1 MLELLEFTNSFSYA
15 NECPIQAAKHMETK
29 LVKPIHPGD
38 QEIRQEW
45 HDTCLREGRRIH
57 HECELNQGD
66 FMSSLGRVVLKMGLL
81 SLLSVM
87 PLAAQMIDG
96 INFTTSFPFYAGN
109 ARMPAGT
116 YRISQSDVD
125 SSVLQ
130 IQSVDGAYSAFI
142 EFVPTHAE
150 QPHPQTDVTFHKYG
164 DTDYL
169 NRIWVN
175 GQRYG
180 MKVDATKAE
189 TKAAAHADVIE
200 HSLVASN

>member
-1 MLELLEFTNSFSYA
+1 MKSFGR
-15 NECPIQAAKHMETK
+15 AA
-29 LVKPIHPGD
+29 
-38 QEIRQEW
+38 
-45 HDTCLREGRRIH
+45 
-57 HECELNQGD
+57 
-66 FMSSLGRVVLKMGLL
+66 LKMGLL

-87 PLAAQMIDG
+87 PLAAQIETG
-96 INFTTSFPFYAGN
+96 LTFATSFPFYAGN

-116 YRISQSDVD
+116 YRISQSDIE

-130 IQSVDGAYSAFI
+130 IQNVNGAYSAFI
-142 EFVPTHAE
+142 EFIPTHAE

-175 GQRYG
+175 GQKFG

-189 TKAAAHADVIE
+189 TKAATSTSFVE
-200 HSLVASN
+200 HSVVASN

>member
-1 MLELLEFTNSFSYA
+1 MRSF
-15 NECPIQAAKHMETK
+15 
-29 LVKPIHPGD
+29 
-38 QEIRQEW
+38 
-45 HDTCLREGRRIH
+45 
-57 HECELNQGD
+57 
-66 FMSSLGRVVLKMGLL
+66 GRVVLKMGLL

-87 PLAAQMIDG
+87 PLAAQMNDG
-96 INFTTSFPFYAGN
+96 VNFTTSFPFYAGN

-142 EFVPTHAE
+142 DFVPTHAE

-189 TKAAAHADVIE
+189 TKAAAHGDVIE